1 MVKMVKGVKGL
12 KEEKV
17 NRLMVCCDDWW
28 MG

>member
-28 MG
+28 MD